1 LEISCLFAIATC
13 GLTAWQNNSHPH
25 QLGIC
30 SSTSPGT
37 VSQAGFNSSY
47 SEGLPP
53 GLSGNIY
60 GSVSSAWLFYFPPFF
75 AIKICTVVDTAL
87 FSECVD

>member
-1 LEISCLFAIATC
+1 MEICCLFATC
-13 GLTAWQNNSHPH
+13 GLAAWQNNSHTQ

-30 SSTSPGT
+30 SSASPGA
-37 VSQAGFNSSY
+37 VSHAGFNSSY

-60 GSVSSAWLFYFPPFF
+60 GSVSSAQLFYLPPVF
-75 AIKICTVVDTAL
+75 AAKISTTV
-87 FSECVD
+87 